1 MAIFNSYV
9 SLPEGNMCLTPQH
22 HTPFLWYLDI
32 PSDSPGVWIYHL
44 VIWRFPQI
52 GAPQFPSIDRW
63 ISHEINHAAIR
74 APPWLWKP
82 SKVPSNPIKS
92 PLNPLWNPIKSTKST
107 IHPWLRSQGAHLMMV
122 LWLPCGTE
130 RPQGGSRCFRLGG
143 ETNGV

>member
-92 PLNPLWNPIKSTKST
+92 PYEIPLNPLNPPFTPGFVPK
-107 IHPWLRSQGAHLMMV
+107 V
-122 LWLPCGTE
+122 LIWWWSCGSPVGPKDLKAALVVSDWE
-130 RPQGGSRCFRLGG
+130 VKQMGYSHG
-143 ETNGV
+143 